1 VPGAST
7 SVAVYDD
14 RMEIINPGDLHFGI
28 TPKTLMRPHES
39 RPWNPIIASVFYRA
53 GIIEKW
59 GTGTLNIIDW
69 CRENGNP
76 PPEWQV
82 RAGSVV
88 VTFKPLMDKPER
100 QPESGVELD
109 SQPDSQPESQP
120 ESGVES
126 LREKIIQLLSKESL
140 SKSEIS
146 KQLGQKQISGQLK
159 KVLME
164 LLETGVITF
173 TIPEKPN
180 SRLQKYQ
187 LVEK

>member
-28 TPKTLMRPHES
+28 TPKALMRPHES

-59 GTGTLNIIDW
+59 GTGTLNIIEW
-69 CRENGNP
+69 CKENGNP
-76 PPEWQV
+76 VPQWQV

-88 VTFKPLMDKPER
+88 LTLTPLRDKSDR
-100 QPESGVELD
+100 QPESG
-109 SQPDSQPESQP
+109 PESQP

-126 LREKIIQLLSKESL
+126 QPESLREKVIQLLEKASL
-140 SKSEIS
+140 SKAEIS
-146 KQLGQKQISGQLK
+146 KQLGQKQISGQLNK
-159 KVLME
+159 ILKALVE
-164 LLETGVITF
+164 EGVVSY
-173 TIPEKPN
+173 TIPEKPT
-180 SRLQKYQ
+180 SRLQKYK
-187 LVEK
+187 LNSKFKI